1 MQSFFE
7 QFLNSKVYNN
17 GQSLPYL
24 LGAQTPIK
32 KTSYI
37 FLWAVDMYA
46 KTPYES
52 RYWFEPVLSLCLPSA
67 IVGLGIA
74 VLVST
79 LLPQKVGYVRH
90 GIEREVISLIEKIS
104 IHKYGVHTENS
115 YNEIVDELLRIS
127 QRDLYTYVDE
137 WNINIEDLKVLHKA
151 VKFLNSSLPYQ
162 VLHIN
167 DGINAYMRYY
177 FTVKYSNTILGFVY
191 IGAAVLIIMIGL
203 RGLKFIPS
211 TQPSFV
217 LFALGLEFSLL
228 ITYAVTLMY
237 SRNEDEVEREMH
249 NQRNQ
254 KGKSSVQE
262 LLGNSREVENLLR
275 VFLHTKKQR

>member
-1 MQSFFE
+1 
-7 QFLNSKVYNN
+7 
-17 GQSLPYL
+17 
-24 LGAQTPIK
+24 
-32 KTSYI
+32 
-37 FLWAVDMYA
+37 
-46 KTPYES
+46 
-52 RYWFEPVLSLCLPSA
+52 
-67 IVGLGIA
+67 
-74 VLVST
+74 
-79 LLPQKVGYVRH
+79 
-90 GIEREVISLIEKIS
+90 
-104 IHKYGVHTENS
+104 
-115 YNEIVDELLRIS
+115 
-127 QRDLYTYVDE
+127 
-137 WNINIEDLKVLHKA
+137 
-151 VKFLNSSLPYQ
+151 
-162 VLHIN
+162 
-167 DGINAYMRYY
+167 MRYY